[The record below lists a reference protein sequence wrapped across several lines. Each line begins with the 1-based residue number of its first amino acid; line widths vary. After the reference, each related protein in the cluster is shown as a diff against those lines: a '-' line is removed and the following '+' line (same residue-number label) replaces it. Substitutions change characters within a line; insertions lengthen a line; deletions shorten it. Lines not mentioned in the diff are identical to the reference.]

1 MKKTALIKYK
11 GKPIFVAPIIDLELK
26 DFVSK
31 QKEAESYLD
40 EALKFKE
47 AHDQKLSE
55 LEKEVAELKKQVKIL
70 KGEEDEL
77 GND

>member
-11 GKPIFVAPIIDLELK
+11 GSLVFVAPVVDLELK

-31 QKEAESYLD
+31 QKEAEKYLG
-40 EALKFKE
+40 EVLSFKE
-47 AHDQKLSE
+47 AHDQKLLE
-55 LEKEVAELKKQVKIL
+55 LEKEVAELKKQVRIL

>member
-11 GKPIFVAPIIDLELK
+11 GKPIFVAPVVDLELK

-31 QKEAESYLD
+31 QKEAERYLD
-40 EALKFKE
+40 EVLKFKE
-47 AHDQKLSE
+47 SHDQKLLE
-55 LEKEVAELKKQVKIL
+55 LEKEVAELKKEIRIL
-70 KGEEDEL
+70 KGEDDEL

>member
-11 GKPIFVAPIIDLELK
+11 GKPVFVAPVVDLELR

-31 QKEAESYLD
+31 QKEAEVYLD
-40 EALKFKE
+40 DVLKFKE
-47 AHDQKLSE
+47 AHDQKLLE
-55 LEKEVAELKKQVKIL
+55 LEKEVAELKKQIKIL
-70 KGEEDEL
+70 KGEDDEL

>member
-11 GKPIFVAPIIDLELK
+11 GKPIFVAPVVDLELK

-31 QKEAESYLD
+31 QKEAEKYLD
-40 EALKFKE
+40 EVLKFKE
-47 AHDQKLSE
+47 ANDKKLLE
-55 LEKEVAELKKQVKIL
+55 LEKEVAELKKEIRIL
-70 KGEEDEL
+70 KGEDDEL

>member
-11 GKPIFVAPIIDLELK
+11 GKPVFVAPVVDLELK

-31 QKEAESYLD
+31 QKEAERYLD
-40 EALKFKE
+40 EVLSFKE
-47 AHDQKLSE
+47 AHDQKLLE
-55 LEKEVAELKKQVKIL
+55 LEKEVAELKKEIKIL
-70 KGEEDEL
+70 KGEDDEL

>member
-11 GKPIFVAPIIDLELK
+11 GKPIFVAPVIDLELK

-40 EALKFKE
+40 EVLKFKE

-55 LEKEVAELKKQVKIL
+55 LEKEVAELKKQVRIL
-70 KGEEDEL
+70 KGEDDEL

>member
-11 GKPIFVAPIIDLELK
+11 GSLVFVAPVVDLELK

-31 QKEAESYLD
+31 QKEAEKYLD
-40 EALKFKE
+40 EVLSFKE

-55 LEKEVAELKKQVKIL
+55 LEKEVAELKKEIKIL
-70 KGEEDEL
+70 KGEDDEL

>member
-11 GKPIFVAPIIDLELK
+11 GSLVFVAPVVDLELK

-31 QKEAESYLD
+31 QKEAEKYLD
-40 EALKFKE
+40 EVLSFKE

-55 LEKEVAELKKQVKIL
+55 LEAEISELKKQVRIL

>member
-11 GKPIFVAPIIDLELK
+11 GKPIFVAPVIDLELK

-31 QKEAESYLD
+31 QKEAERYLD
-40 EALKFKE
+40 EVLKFKE
-47 AHDQKLSE
+47 AHDKKLSE
-55 LEKEVAELKKQVKIL
+55 LEAEVAELKKQVRFL
-70 KGEEDEL
+70 KGEDDEL

>member
-11 GKPIFVAPIIDLELK
+11 GSLVFVAPVVDLELK

-31 QKEAESYLD
+31 QKEAEKYLD
-40 EALKFKE
+40 EVLSFKE

-55 LEKEVAELKKQVKIL
+55 LEAEIAELKKQVRIL

>member
-31 QKEAESYLD
+31 QKEAERYLD
-40 EALKFKE
+40 DVLKFKE
-47 AHDQKLSE
+47 AHDKKLSE
-55 LEKEVAELKKQVKIL
+55 LEAEVAELKKQVRFL
-70 KGEEDEL
+70 KGEDDEL

>member
-11 GKPIFVAPIIDLELK
+11 GKPIFVAPVIDLELK

-31 QKEAESYLD
+31 QKEAERYLD
-40 EALKFKE
+40 EVLKFKE
-47 AHDQKLSE
+47 AHDKKLSE
-55 LEKEVAELKKQVKIL
+55 LESEVAELKKQVRFL
-70 KGEEDEL
+70 KGEDDEL

>member
-1 MKKTALIKYK
+1 MKKATLIKYK
-11 GKPIFVAPIIDLELK
+11 GSLVFVAPVVDLELK

-31 QKEAESYLD
+31 QKEAEKYLD
-40 EALKFKE
+40 DVLKFKE

-55 LEKEVAELKKQVKIL
+55 LEAEIAELKKEIKIL

>member
-1 MKKTALIKYK
+1 MIKYK
-11 GKPIFVAPIIDLELK
+11 GSLVFVAPVVDLELK

-31 QKEAESYLD
+31 QKEAEKYL
-40 EALKFKE
+40 EEVLSFKE
-47 AHDQKLSE
+47 AHDHKILE
-55 LEKEVAELKKQVKIL
+55 LEKEVAELKKQVRIL

>member
-11 GKPIFVAPIIDLELK
+11 GKPIFVAPVIDLELK

-31 QKEAESYLD
+31 QKEAERYLD
-40 EALKFKE
+40 DVLKFKE
-47 AHDQKLSE
+47 AHDKKLSE
-55 LEKEVAELKKQVKIL
+55 LEDEVAELKKQVRFL
-70 KGEEDEL
+70 KGEDDEL

>member
-11 GKPIFVAPIIDLELK
+11 GNPIFVAPVIDLELK

-31 QKEAESYLD
+31 QKEAERYLD
-40 EALKFKE
+40 DVLKFKE
-47 AHDQKLSE
+47 AHDKKLSE
-55 LEKEVAELKKQVKIL
+55 LEAEVAELKKQVRFL
-70 KGEEDEL
+70 KGEDDEL

>member
-11 GKPIFVAPIIDLELK
+11 GEVIFVAPVIDLELK

-31 QKEAESYLD
+31 QKEAEKYLD
-40 EALKFKE
+40 DVLSFKE

-55 LEKEVAELKKQVKIL
+55 LEKEVAELKKQVRIL

>member
-40 EALKFKE
+40 EVLKFKE

-70 KGEEDEL
+70 KGEDDEL

>member
-11 GKPIFVAPIIDLELK
+11 GNPIFVAPVIDLELK
-26 DFVSK
+26 DFIAK

-40 EALKFKE
+40 EVLKFKE
-47 AHDQKLSE
+47 AHDQKLLE
-55 LEKEVAELKKQVKIL
+55 LEKEVAELKKQVRIL

>member
-11 GKPIFVAPIIDLELK
+11 GKPVFVAPVVDLELK

-31 QKEAESYLD
+31 QKEAEKYLD
-40 EALKFKE
+40 EVFKFKE
-47 AHDQKLSE
+47 AHDKKLSE
-55 LEKEVAELKKQVKIL
+55 LEAEVAELKKQVRFL
-70 KGEEDEL
+70 KGEDDEL

>member
-1 MKKTALIKYK
+1 MKKATLIKYK
-11 GKPIFVAPIIDLELK
+11 GKPVFIAPVIDLELK

-31 QKEAESYLD
+31 QKEAEVYLD
-40 EALKFKE
+40 EVLSFKE
-47 AHDQKLSE
+47 AHDQKLLE

-70 KGEEDEL
+70 KGEDDEL

>member
-11 GKPIFVAPIIDLELK
+11 GKPIFVAPVIDLELK

-31 QKEAESYLD
+31 QKEAERYLD
-40 EALKFKE
+40 DVLKFKE
-47 AHDQKLSE
+47 AHDKKLSE
-55 LEKEVAELKKQVKIL
+55 LEAEVAELKKQVRFL
-70 KGEEDEL
+70 KGEDDEL

>member
-11 GKPIFVAPIIDLELK
+11 GSLVFVAPVVDLELK

-31 QKEAESYLD
+31 QKEAEKYLD
-40 EALKFKE
+40 DVLSFKE
-47 AHDQKLSE
+47 AHDQKLLE
-55 LEKEVAELKKQVKIL
+55 LEAEIAELKKQVRIL